1 MIVLSNLAQ
10 VVIEPGAAV
19 PFNRLVQ
26 KSGCGECWNRQLP
39 NSVKMKAHGGIYEL
53 EFTGNV
59 ASATAGVPLQLSIAV
74 GGQPL
79 IETTMISTP
88 SAADTFNN
96 VHASTRFSG
105 CCCDLDRVTVIN
117 SGTNPVTL
125 AANSALV
132 VQRNA

>member
-1 MIVLSNLAQ
+1 
-10 VVIEPGAAV
+10 
-19 PFNRLVQ
+19 
-26 KSGCGECWNRQLP
+26 
-39 NSVKMKAHGGIYEL
+39 MKAHGGIYEL